1 MDPISKLGH
10 LVKDMKVK
18 SLDEIY
24 LFSLPIK
31 ESVFTE
37 RDILGSGPMTF

>member
-1 MDPISKLGH
+1 MVLITNMGH

-18 SLDEIY
+18 SLEKSY

-31 ESVFTE
+31 ESTIIDVFP
-37 RDILGSGPMTF
+37 GPNSLR